1 MKKTETGRDGG
12 RNVRRLISVL
22 LASFLYALTVR
33 IFVNAGNLFP
43 GGITGLSVLIQRIAD
58 KYMGVQLSYA
68 LVNILLNIF
77 PVYIGFRFIGKKFT
91 AFSMVMI
98 FVSSILTDVIP
109 YYPLTYDPLL
119 IAVFGGLMSGISI
132 SICLRADATSGGTDF
147 FAIYLSQK
155 KGMDAFDYI
164 LGFNIVMLIIAGLLF
179 GWNSALYSIVFQFCS
194 TEMIH
199 LFYRDYQQQT
209 LFIITDKPDEICRAI
224 YQSCSHGATIFRGEG
239 SYGHSE
245 KDMVYSVV
253 SGQEAKH
260 VMQIIRETDPEAFVN
275 SIRTTEIKGKFY
287 LRPKD

>member
-1 MKKTETGRDGG
+1 MTNETRWNGGRD
-12 RNVRRLISVL
+12 VRRLISVL
-22 LASFLYALTVR
+22 LAACLYATTVR

-43 GGITGLSVLIQRIAD
+43 GGITGLTVLIQRI
-58 KYMGVQLSYA
+58 VQKFLNIQLPFA
-68 LVNILLNIF
+68 VVNILLNVF

-91 AFSMVMI
+91 AFSMIMI

-119 IAVFGGLMSGISI
+119 IAVFGGLLSGISI

-164 LGFNIVMLIIAGLLF
+164 LAFNIAMLVVAGLLF

-209 LFIITDKPDEICRAI
+209 LFIVTDKPDEICKAI
-224 YQSCSHGATIFRGEG
+224 YQSCNHGATIFRGEG

-260 VMQIIRETDPEAFVN
+260 VMQIIRRTDPDAFVN